1 MESNQTTQYDREFKI
16 KAIELAEQI
25 GHRAACDK
33 LGLKSHQ
40 TIGAWKRWL
49 KPSNKVQEEISL
61 EQAKAQ
67 IKRLKKELEEEKQVV
82 TILKYA
88 AAFFSQDQLKKSLK

>member
-1 MESNQTTQYDREFKI
+1 MESKQKAQQYDREFKL

-25 GHRAACDK
+25 GHHEACDK

-49 KPSNKVQEEISL
+49 KPANKIQEEISL
-61 EQAKAQ
+61 EQAKAE
-67 IKRLKKELEEEKQVV
+67 IKLLSWKRQELY
-82 TILKYA
+82 T
-88 AAFFSQDQLKKSLK
+88 